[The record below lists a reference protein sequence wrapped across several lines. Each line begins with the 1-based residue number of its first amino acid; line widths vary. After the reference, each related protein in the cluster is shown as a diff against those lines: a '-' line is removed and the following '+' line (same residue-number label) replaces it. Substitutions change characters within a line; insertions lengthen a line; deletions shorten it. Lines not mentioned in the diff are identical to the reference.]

1 MVTDADRANLIAYVR
16 SRDPRLITPSRRTP
30 EQDTVYINAL
40 SDIERQLQE
49 ERLVPARATPIQH
62 STAIATETD
71 RANLRAYVRSRV
83 QRVKNPSRRTPER
96 ETVFN
101 NADNVERQLQEDG
114 HKIWGWVIYRCTYV
128 NNEEWAE
135 FMACLRYWNEYT
147 LRSSN
152 ALDMLPSVDYQVF
165 ENPDLF
171 DNAHPSTIREHFT
184 QWAVTAPQQEQGEGA
199 YPMRSQRYN
208 YCLHVDQEALLSVIG
223 GPPPSV
229 LTFIGPGYVNL
240 VCKTIMGGMRPE
252 HTFGR
257 AEQEHCFMR
266 INYQS
271 LMLHWYNQ
279 LRREGSWFT
288 EYCVPPEVARI

>member
-1 MVTDADRANLIAYVR
+1 MV
-16 SRDPRLITPSRRTP
+16 TP
-30 EQDTVYINAL
+30 EQDTVYNNAL
-40 SDIERQLQE
+40 SDIKRQLQE
-49 ERLVPARATPIQH
+49 ERLVPARATPTQH
-62 STAIATETD
+62 STAMVTDAD
-71 RANLRAYVRSRV
+71 RANLRAYVRSRA

-114 HKIWGWVIYRCTYV
+114 HKIWGWVIYRCTYA
-128 NNEEWAE
+128 NDEEWAE
-135 FMACLRYWNEYT
+135 FMARIRYWNEYT

-152 ALDMLPSVDYQVF
+152 ALDMLPSVNYRVF

-240 VCKTIMGGMRPE
+240 VCKTIIGGMRPE

-279 LRREGSWFT
+279 LRREGSWFN
-288 EYCVPPEVARI
+288 EYRVPPEVARI

>member
-1 MVTDADRANLIAYVR
+1 MN
-16 SRDPRLITPSRRTP
+16 PSRPTP
-30 EQDTVYINAL
+30 EQDTVYNNAL
-40 SDIERQLQE
+40 YDIERQLQA
-49 ERLVPARATPIQH
+49 ERLVPARATPTQH
-62 STAIATETD
+62 STASVTDAD
-71 RANLRAYVRSRV
+71 RANLRAYVRSRT

-114 HKIWGWVIYRCTYV
+114 HKIWGWVIYRCTYA
-128 NNEEWAE
+128 NDEEWAE
-135 FMACLRYWNEYT
+135 FMARLRYWNEYT
-147 LRSSN
+147 LHSSN

-165 ENPDLF
+165 ENPNLF

-184 QWAVTAPQQEQGEGA
+184 QWAVTAPQQEQGKG
-199 YPMRSQRYN
+199 PMRSQRYN

-229 LTFIGPGYVNL
+229 FTFMAPGYVNL
-240 VCKTIMGGMRPE
+240 VCKTIIGGMRPE

-257 AEQEHCFMR
+257 AEQEYCFMR

-279 LRREGSWFT
+279 LRREGSWFN
-288 EYCVPPEVARI
+288 EYRAPPEVARI